1 MNIRRS
7 RTLSKQSNYFA
18 KKKREQAILRYG
30 LSSIIL
36 IIVVWAASFIVNL
49 KSVNISSTEV
59 YGIDT
64 ETTKLIRQKV
74 NETIDGKYFGLFS
87 KSNIF
92 LYPKDKIATAIQA
105 ITPRI
110 DQVNINLKDRDIL
123 TVSIKEKA
131 GQAIV
136 CNGLPEFLENK
147 INLEKSDACYFV
159 DQNGIIFS
167 EAPVFSGA
175 AYKRYYVP
183 DIQIAT
189 SSPNLIGS
197 QVLDS
202 VKFKKVEIFYDAVR
216 QARITAQAI
225 LIKLDGEYELYI
237 SNPTQIVNNSED
249 VSSTAVVYLDSKSS
263 LEDQLA
269 NLVSFWTNQLSV
281 GRSSGKMPVFDSI
294 DVRYGSNVF
303 YRLNN

>member
-7 RTLSKQSNYFA
+7 RTLSKQSIYFT
-18 KKKREQAILRYG
+18 KKKRERTILRYG
-30 LSSIIL
+30 LGFILSII
-36 IIVVWAASFIVNL
+36 IIWGITFIVNL
-49 KSVNISSTEV
+49 KSINISSAEV

-74 NETIDGKYFGLFS
+74 NETIEGKYLWLFA

-92 LYPKDKIATAIQA
+92 LYPKDKIAAAVQA
-105 ITPRI
+105 LTPRI
-110 DQVNINLKDRDIL
+110 EQVTVSLKDHDIL
-123 TVSIKEKA
+123 AITVKEKV
-131 GQAIV
+131 GQAII
-136 CNGLPEFLENK
+136 CNGLPDFIENI
-147 INLEKSDACYFV
+147 INLEKSEGCYFA
-159 DQNGIIFS
+159 DQNGVIFS
-167 EAPVFSGA
+167 EAPVFSGS

-183 DIQIAT
+183 DIDVASTTQ
-189 SSPNLIGS
+189 NLIGS
-197 QVLDS
+197 QIIDS
-202 VKFKKVEIFYDAVR
+202 VKFKKIETFYDAVR

-225 LIKLDGEYELYI
+225 LIKPDGEYELYI
-237 SNPTQIVNNSED
+237 NNPVQMGDNAED
-249 VSSTAVVYLDSKSS
+249 ISSTAVVYLDSKSS
-263 LEDQLA
+263 FEDQLA